1 MNRLKQIIAIALIA
15 TTATLLMSS
24 SVQTGEKQILTL
36 EIKEDGVKDAIGIY
50 VYQQGKN
57 IDFVEL
63 ESYKPKKE
71 TIIKNGEKINSTI
84 NKYYKENWRLIST
97 TSPGG
102 TAAFT
107 RLVFE
112 K

>member
-1 MNRLKQIIAIALIA
+1 MKRLKQIITLALIA
-15 TTATLLMSS
+15 TTAVLLTSS
-24 SVQTGEKQILTL
+24 LVQTGEKQILTW
-36 EIKEDGVKDAIGIY
+36 EIKEDGLKNAVGIY
-50 VYQQGKN
+50 VYQNGKN

-63 ESYKPKKE
+63 EVYKPKKE
-71 TIIKNGEKINSTI
+71 IIIKNGEIINSLL

-102 TAAFT
+102 SVAFT